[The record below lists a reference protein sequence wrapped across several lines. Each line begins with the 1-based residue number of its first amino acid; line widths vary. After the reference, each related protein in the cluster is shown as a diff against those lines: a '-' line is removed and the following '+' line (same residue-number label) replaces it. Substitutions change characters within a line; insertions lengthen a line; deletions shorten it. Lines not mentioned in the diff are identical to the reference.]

1 MTKYLALVVGLTM
14 AGHIAIM
21 APTWADHN
29 ATGPS
34 TLKLGEY
41 LSTSYIRSLEHS
53 STPSE
58 AKTGPGP
65 CFARARQASGGE
77 IELTIG
83 TFHDGWA
90 QLLLDRTGHVTM
102 VYPKDGGVGFQPLP
116 DSQFSVTLQP
126 SRLETRF
133 QYVGNLD
140 QFLAVLFIAGS
151 YQTIDG
157 RRYVFMKG
165 VADVDGKKMPYAIDS
180 SADEGMDVLV
190 LGDRRY
196 GFTRFGRDLSLY
208 SDLSGE
214 AAAQPQLVLK
224 YVGRSGP

>member
-1 MTKYLALVVGLTM
+1 M

-21 APTWADHN
+21 ASAWADHD
-29 ATGPS
+29 ATGSS
-34 TLKLGEY
+34 TRELGEY
-41 LSTSYIRSLEHS
+41 LSTGYIRSLEHS
-53 STPSE
+53 ATPSE
-58 AKTGPGP
+58 ANTGPGP
-65 CFARARQASGGE
+65 CFARARQASGGQ

-102 VYPKDGGVGFQPLP
+102 VYPKGGGFAFQGRP
-116 DSQFSVTLQP
+116 DSQFSVTFQA

-140 QFLAVLFIAGS
+140 QFLAELFIAGT
-151 YQTIDG
+151 YQTLDG
-157 RRYVFMKG
+157 RRYVFMKEI
-165 VADVDGKKMPYAIDS
+165 ADVDGEKMPYAIDS

-196 GFTRFGRDLSLY
+196 RFTRSGRDLSLY
-208 SDLSGE
+208 GDLSGK

-224 YVGRSGP
+224 YVGCSERP